1 MNKIVRS
8 GVLFA
13 VVSLSACASRIVPAR
28 STAPKTSAELLTRGL
43 NYALAGDD
51 LAAEQYL
58 SAARA
63 AGEPE
68 DRVVRE
74 LIKVCV
80 RAGRLEQA
88 RQHGENYV
96 ERFPDDNVIRFALAS
111 IYFAKGD
118 GLSARHELEQ
128 LVVEWR
134 EHAESHFLLGLI
146 LRDQFSDMS
155 GARRSLE
162 QYLALAPT
170 GAHATEAR
178 GWIKRSATFPVA
190 ATNARRTP

>member
-1 MNKIVRS
+1 MTNLVRS
-8 GVLFA
+8 VVLFA
-13 VVSLSACASRIVPAR
+13 VVSLAACASAAAPAR
-28 STAPKTSAELLTRGL
+28 STTARTSTELLTRGL
-43 NYALAGDD
+43 DYAQAGDD

-96 ERFPDDNVIRFALAS
+96 ERFPDDKAIRYALAS

-118 GLSARHELEQ
+118 ALAARHELER
-128 LVVEWR
+128 LVAEWP
-134 EHAESHFLLGLI
+134 EHAESHFLLALI
-146 LRDQFSDMS
+146 LRDQYSDMS

-162 QYLALAPT
+162 QYLVLAPT
-170 GAHATEAR
+170 GAHAVEAR
-178 GWIKRSATFPVA
+178 GWIKRSATFPVS
-190 ATNARRTP
+190 ATSARRTP

>member
-1 MNKIVRS
+1 MNDLLRWGLLLV
-8 GVLFA
+8 A
-13 VVSLSACASRIVPAR
+13 VSLSGCASRAAPVQ
-28 STAPKTSAELLTRGL
+28 TASGGEDLLARGL
-43 NYALAGDD
+43 GYALAGDD

-58 SAARA
+58 TAARG
-63 AGEPE
+63 AGQPE
-68 DRVVRE
+68 GRVVRE

-96 ERFPDDNVIRFALAS
+96 ERFPNDNPIRFALAS

-118 GLSARHELEQ
+118 TLLARHELER
-128 LVVEWR
+128 LVVDWP
-134 EHAESHFLLGLI
+134 EHAESHFLLALI
-146 LRDQFSDMS
+146 LRDQYSDVP

-170 GAHATEAR
+170 GIHANEAR
-178 GWIKRSATFPVA
+178 AWIKRSASFPMA
-190 ATNARRTP
+190 ARNTRRTP